1 MAKKKDKRVTLKI
14 KKKPFLE
21 RLGKIFTGPTNLD
34 VAEQKRRLNPP
45 NSKPKGWLQGI
56 RHHSRVHT
64 DPKTGKQRLIEN
76 VTKPHYSE
84 IEKFPYTDDPT
95 FKNEMATQYVIE
107 QQKTRQ
113 WIENVLQQNKENLK
127 LPQSRQDFEIRKQI
141 NIIAEDIKKIKVV
154 ALDPYEVRKTF
165 ETEHKRMID
174 AHRRMWPATLKVEAL
189 ITKLT
194 TPIGAEAQF
203 LKYKKD
209 LHPEIRKKLQLLFP
223 KITPKTVIPTK
234 NVEGKTATPQLG
246 RKKHQPMKPTVTSPE
261 SITRKIRLGYGDK
274 LKVEALRTDPN
285 FKNLSPPAQKKY
297 LEFMHEQIKSN
308 QPMTAKMVQNLKDT
322 APGGKYNIDKVGG
335 WLGKNLSLSDK
346 LTKDYIQTRRL
357 QVIKEELRKLNKEGS
372 GGKGGGKPSGKGI
385 GALSGISSVLGI
397 VRARKEAKKD
407 LGREPSI
414 LEVLEYTVPPYA
426 RLKALKKEMFGNY
439 YTPPSI

>member
-45 NSKPKGWLQGI
+45 NSKPKGWLKGVRQ
-56 RHHSRVHT
+56 HSRVHT
-64 DPKTGKQRLIEN
+64 DPKTGEQRLIEN

-84 IEKFPYTDDPT
+84 IEQFPFTDDPT

-107 QQKTRQ
+107 QRKTRQ

-141 NIIAEDIKKIKVV
+141 NIIAKDIKKIKVV
-154 ALDPYEVRKTF
+154 ALDPHEVRKTF
-165 ETEHKRMID
+165 ETKHKRMID

-308 QPMTAKMVQNLKDT
+308 QPMSAQQIQNIKKLQKAK
-322 APGGKYNIDKVGG
+322 
-335 WLGKNLSLSDK
+335 
-346 LTKDYIQTRRL
+346 
-357 QVIKEELRKLNKEGS
+357 GS

-385 GALSGISSVLGI
+385 GALTGISSVLGI

-414 LEVLEYTVPPYA
+414 LEILEYTVPPYA

>member
-56 RHHSRVHT
+56 RQYSRVHT
-64 DPKTGKQRLIEN
+64 DPKTGEQRLIEN

-84 IEKFPYTDDPT
+84 IEQFPYTDDPT

-154 ALDPYEVRKTF
+154 ALDPHEVRKTF
-165 ETEHKRMID
+165 ETKHTRMID

-308 QPMTAKMVQNLKDT
+308 QPMSAQQIQNIKKLQKAK
-322 APGGKYNIDKVGG
+322 
-335 WLGKNLSLSDK
+335 
-346 LTKDYIQTRRL
+346 
-357 QVIKEELRKLNKEGS
+357 GS

>member
-14 KKKPFLE
+14 KKKPIME
-21 RLGKIFTGPTNLD
+21 RIGRLFTGPTNLD
-34 VAEQKRRLNPP
+34 VEAEKKQLNPP
-45 NSKPKGWLQGI
+45 NSKPKGWLKGVRQQ
-56 RHHSRVHT
+56 HSRVHT
-64 DPKTGKQRLIEN
+64 DPKTGEQRLIEN

-84 IEKFPYTDDPT
+84 IEQFPYIDDPT

-107 QQKTRQ
+107 QRKTRQ
-113 WIENVLQQNKENLK
+113 WIENVLKQNKENLK

-141 NIIAEDIKKIKVV
+141 NIVAEDIKKIKVV
-154 ALDPYEVRKTF
+154 ALDPHEVRKTF
-165 ETEHKRMID
+165 ETKHTRMIN

-209 LHPEIRKKLQLLFP
+209 LHPEIRKKLQSLFP
-223 KITPKTVIPTK
+223 KITSETVIPTK

-308 QPMTAKMVQNLKDT
+308 QPMTAQQIE
-322 APGGKYNIDKVGG
+322 NIK
-335 WLGKNLSLSDK
+335 K
-346 LTKDYIQTRRL
+346 
-357 QVIKEELRKLNKEGS
+357 IKEAKGKGK
-372 GGKGGGKPSGKGI
+372 KGGGKPSGKGI
-385 GALSGISSVLGI
+385 GALTGISSVLGI

-407 LGREPSI
+407 LGREPST
-414 LEVLEYTVPPYA
+414 LEILEYTVPPYA
-426 RLKALKKEMFGNY
+426 RLKAMKKKMFGNY
-439 YTPPSI
+439 YIPPSI